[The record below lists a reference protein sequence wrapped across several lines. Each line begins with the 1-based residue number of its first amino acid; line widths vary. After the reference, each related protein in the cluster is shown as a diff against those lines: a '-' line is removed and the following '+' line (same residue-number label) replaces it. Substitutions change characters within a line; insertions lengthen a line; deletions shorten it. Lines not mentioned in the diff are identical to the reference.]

1 MKCVIVCLE
10 NLPEK
15 ELYFIR
21 NIFKDFEIV
30 YIECEKFDNVLKIND
45 RQEGVLIISS
55 KNFTVKALN
64 MALVT
69 IVYDENEGE
78 SLPYGIDLIVG
89 SFEEMEADFLIRL
102 YQHKKGIPCIIAVTE
117 RMVLRELCKE
127 DIDEV
132 IKVSRQKHVL
142 DFVEDGR
149 MPENEQREKL
159 LAYIK
164 NIYRFY
170 DYGIWGIFDKRDDAL
185 IGVVSLDLLV
195 HGEDAEYEIGF
206 FIRQETQG
214 QGYGSEAVN
223 AVISYVKERI
233 GIVRLTAVTKRE
245 NIGAIK
251 LLTKCGFKRREQD
264 GTAKGCN
271 YTFELY

>member
-10 NLPEK
+10 TLPEK
-15 ELYFIR
+15 EIYFIR
-21 NIFKDFEIV
+21 NIFKGFDIA
-30 YIECEKFDNVLKIND
+30 YIECEKFDDVFKIND
-45 RQEGVLIISS
+45 LQEKILIVSS
-55 KNFTVKALN
+55 KKFTVKVIN
-64 MALVT
+64 TALVT
-69 IVYDENEGE
+69 VVYDENEGKG
-78 SLPYGIDLIVG
+78 LPYGIDLIVG
-89 SFEEMEADFLIRL
+89 SFEEIEADFLIRL
-102 YQHKKGIPCIIAVTE
+102 YRHKLGIPCTIAVTN
-117 RMVLRELCKE
+117 RTVIRELCIG

-132 IKVSRQKHVL
+132 IKISRQKHIL
-142 DFVEDGR
+142 EFVEDGR
-149 MPENEQREKL
+149 LPENEQREKL
-159 LAYIK
+159 LAYIE

-170 DYGIWGIFDKRDDAL
+170 DYGIWGIFDKINNTLLGA
-185 IGVVSLDLLV
+185 VSLDLLA

-206 FIRQETQG
+206 FIRGEMQG
-214 QGYGSEAVN
+214 QGYGMEAIN
-223 AVISYVKERI
+223 AVISYAKKRI